1 MSNFHEHTSADT
13 RQRIVQAA
21 RGAFMKDGYRASV
34 DGIAAR
40 AGVAK
45 QTLYNH
51 FPSKDEL
58 FSEVAGLSAEA
69 VAVTLDGETGD
80 LQTSLLRF
88 AATFRERV
96 LGEEGLAVFRA
107 LTAEIAR
114 FPALAQAF
122 FAKGPERTAAR
133 LAEFLGRAMGD
144 GRLRRDDPRFAAEM
158 LMSMLW
164 GVEHFRRLCTAP
176 GSDVDENAR
185 VKQIVGAFLRAYAP
199 NNEKD

>member
-1 MSNFHEHTSADT
+1 MPKSPENASADT
-13 RQRIVQAA
+13 RTRLVHAA
-21 RGAFMKDGYRASV
+21 REAFMKDGYRASV

-51 FPSKDEL
+51 FPSKDDL
-58 FSEVAGLSAEA
+58 FSEAAGLASAA
-69 VAVTLDGETGD
+69 IVVTLEGETGD
-80 LQTSLLRF
+80 LRASLLRF

-96 LGEEGLAVFRA
+96 LGDEGLAMFRA
-107 LTAEIAR
+107 LTAETAR

-122 FAKGPERTAAR
+122 FAKGPDQTAAR
-133 LAEFLGRAMGD
+133 LADFLGNAMAD

-158 LMSMLW
+158 LLGMLG

-176 GSDVDENAR
+176 RPDAAEHTR
-185 VKQIVGAFLRAYAP
+185 IEQIVDAFLRAFAP
-199 NNEKD
+199 NH